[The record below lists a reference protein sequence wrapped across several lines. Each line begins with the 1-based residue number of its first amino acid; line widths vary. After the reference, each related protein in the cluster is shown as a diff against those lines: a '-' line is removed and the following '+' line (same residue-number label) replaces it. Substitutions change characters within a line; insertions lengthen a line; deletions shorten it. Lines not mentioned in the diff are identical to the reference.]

1 MYIQGGL
8 KMGSNNTKKNRYLHR
23 NNKSHKMKPCEYC
36 RKPSRHGV
44 CGSCQK
50 EFDRTNTQGDYV
62 GL

>member
-1 MYIQGGL
+1 
-8 KMGSNNTKKNRYLHR
+8 MGNTKQNKYLHR
-23 NNKSHKMKPCEYC
+23 NKKSHKMKPCEYC
-36 RKPSRHGV
+36 RKPSRYGV